1 MALVLARSIL
11 AHEGYDEAAAFAGYR
26 EWLASGP
33 FDVGA
38 TTRAALSGAPRGD
51 SQANGS
57 LMRAS
62 PLAVH
67 AHAMSVEEAAEL
79 GRRDSGLTHP
89 HPACRDAVAAF
100 VVAVSRAVAGG
111 GEARAAYDA
120 ALRWAKSSAVAPVTE
135 ALERAAVEA
144 PRCDQGHTGWVL
156 VTLQNAFHE
165 LLHAPGVEEGVVATV
180 RRGGDTD
187 TNAAVA
193 GALLGAVHGRD
204 GIPVQW
210 RSMVLSCRPHPLR
223 ARRPRPA
230 VFWPVDAMELA
241 EGLLFAGRR

>member
-1 MALVLARSIL
+1 
-11 AHEGYDEAAAFAGYR
+11 
-26 EWLASGP
+26 
-33 FDVGA
+33 
-38 TTRAALSGAPRGD
+38 
-51 SQANGS
+51 
-57 LMRAS
+57 
-62 PLAVH
+62 
-67 AHAMSVEEAAEL
+67 
-79 GRRDSGLTHP
+79 
-89 HPACRDAVAAF
+89 
-100 VVAVSRAVAGG
+100 
-111 GEARAAYDA
+111 
-120 ALRWAKSSAVAPVTE
+120 VAPVTE

-144 PRCDQGHTGWVL
+144 PRCDEGHTGWVL

-165 LLHAPGVEEGVVATV
+165 LLHAPDVEEGVVATV